1 MPISEETCK
10 KYFDEFKSVSLELE
24 SMAVKSV
31 VCAEQVR
38 VDAHALGEFRE
49 ELFELVKEGL
59 IANKV
64 TYSEAVTHAKDLIAT
79 EKFKDVKSLQNLDL
93 SENWWKKIRAR
104 FEERRDFALLRE
116 RTVQI
121 DCPNLAESDEILK
134 CDLQPENSDT
144 GEANESNMTDHQKY
158 EIYLYRK
165 HNPNKKYRDLV
176 LRFVNKF
183 LVGIEAENI
192 YNLIV

>member
-1 MPISEETCK
+1 M
-10 KYFDEFKSVSLELE
+10 
-24 SMAVKSV
+24 
-31 VCAEQVR
+31 
-38 VDAHALGEFRE
+38 
-49 ELFELVKEGL
+49 
-59 IANKV
+59 
-64 TYSEAVTHAKDLIAT
+64 
-79 EKFKDVKSLQNLDL
+79 
-93 SENWWKKIRAR
+93 
-104 FEERRDFALLRE
+104 LRE

-121 DCPNLAESDEILK
+121 DCPNLVESDEILK